1 MRVFQVDQG
10 GLASM
15 FEAHHAQEAAEHA
28 ECSCPPGI
36 CLDEATHVGSL
47 DELLDH
53 VAMVMV
59 NDLFNGV
66 ESEDD
71 EFSDDD
77 EFDLEVEFEPDF
89 ELSDIP
95 DVLNPAEQLDQLGAI
110 VEGVTAI
117 AGLYASMVDQE
128 RSEI

>member
-15 FEAHHAQEAAEHA
+15 FEAHHAQEAAEHGV
-28 ECSCPPGI
+28 CSCPPGI
-36 CLDEATHVGSL
+36 CMDEATPVGSL

-59 NDLFNGV
+59 NDLFNCV

-71 EFSDDD
+71 EFADDD
-77 EFDLEVEFEPDF
+77 DFEFDIDFEPDF
-89 ELSDIP
+89 ELSEVP

-110 VEGVTAI
+110 VEGVTAL
-117 AGLYASMVDQE
+117 AGLYASLVDQE

>member
-1 MRVFQVDQG
+1 M
-10 GLASM
+10 
-15 FEAHHAQEAAEHA
+15 
-28 ECSCPPGI
+28 
-36 CLDEATHVGSL
+36 DEATPVGSL

-59 NDLFNGV
+59 NDLFNCV

-71 EFSDDD
+71 EFADDD
-77 EFDLEVEFEPDF
+77 DFEFDIDFEPDF
-89 ELSDIP
+89 ELSEVP

-110 VEGVTAI
+110 VEGVTAL
-117 AGLYASMVDQE
+117 AGLYASLVDQE